1 VLGVLAAF
9 TVAGISWDC
18 AEARTSRPSKQN
30 ASKQNAKS
38 SNAKSSKNAKRRVV
52 HGPNYNPPYA
62 AIVVDANSD
71 RVLHEASPDLPRHPA
86 SLTKIMTLYL
96 LFEQIEAG
104 KFKLDTPLQVSAH
117 AAAQTPT
124 KLGLKANQTIRV
136 EDAIKG
142 LVTKSA
148 NDAAAVVGESIGGT
162 ESDFARLM
170 TEKARALGMAN
181 TTYINASGLP
191 AAEQITTARDQ
202 AILGRAVQDRFPV
215 FYRYFST
222 PSFRYGKVEMRN
234 HNALLGN
241 VKGLD
246 GIKTGYT
253 EASGYNLV
261 TSVRRDDRHIV
272 AVVLGG
278 KSNAKRDARMRELIE
293 EHIKQAAA
301 RRTAPKVMEAARP
314 DNAQGNAP
322 EDKLRPAIPVI
333 TPATI
338 PVPSPRMVPG
348 ASTEPTPASASTEP
362 TPASASTGPAP
373 ASASTG
379 PAPASASTESTPA
392 SARSDQ
398 PPAANPQ
405 AQEAKPQTVAPGPK
419 AQAART
425 TATARLPTAGSRQRE
440 SKAAAA
446 RARGASSVSIV
457 APSPIGSW

>member
-1 VLGVLAAF
+1 
-9 TVAGISWDC
+9 
-18 AEARTSRPSKQN
+18 
-30 ASKQNAKS
+30 
-38 SNAKSSKNAKRRVV
+38 
-52 HGPNYNPPYA
+52 
-62 AIVVDANSD
+62 
-71 RVLHEASPDLPRHPA
+71 
-86 SLTKIMTLYL
+86 
-96 LFEQIEAG
+96 
-104 KFKLDTPLQVSAH
+104 
-117 AAAQTPT
+117 
-124 KLGLKANQTIRV
+124 
-136 EDAIKG
+136 
-142 LVTKSA
+142 
-148 NDAAAVVGESIGGT
+148 
-162 ESDFARLM
+162 
-170 TEKARALGMAN
+170 MAN

-392 SARSDQ
+392 SASTGGPAPASASTESTPASARSDQ